1 MSKGMAYLLLPAL
14 IAPFVFLFQLVIF
27 LAKVLTFLIPLILIS
42 LVVFF
47 IGLTIVQ
54 KVNNARMNKQL
65 KANTKRNKDL
75 GPVAPTRNNVNVFCN
90 TATYKKAQTANKINA
105 VKQYA
110 SY

>member
-1 MSKGMAYLLLPAL
+1 
-14 IAPFVFLFQLVIF
+14 
-27 LAKVLTFLIPLILIS
+27 
-42 LVVFF
+42 
-47 IGLTIVQ
+47 
-54 KVNNARMNKQL
+54 MNKQL